1 MISKKTVSKEPI
13 PASKVKNILEEFAE
27 ENELSYEQ
35 NLTLSH
41 VSTFSKLTEED
52 ASKLIEELTGAVD
65 GKITE
70 KIAVHI
76 ADLLPQDL
84 DDMRLLFAKERVSL
98 KNEEME
104 EILDI
109 IDKYDAIIVDDEE

>member
-1 MISKKTVSKEPI
+1 MIGKKTVSKEPI
-13 PASKVKNILEEFAE
+13 PVAKVKDILQEFSE
-27 ENELSYEQ
+27 ENELGYEQ
-35 NLTLSH
+35 NLTLDH
-41 VSTFSKLTEED
+41 VSSFSKLTQED
-52 ASKLIEELTGAVD
+52 SLKLIEELTGAFD

-98 KNEEME
+98 NKEEME
-104 EILDI
+104 EILNIVGKYDI
-109 IDKYDAIIVDDEE
+109 IIDDEE